1 MNSKYKRIKNK
12 ILYKLDK
19 HGIEHENLIE
29 SGYAYLQGGTPP
41 INIYQDIR
49 FERNG

>member
-1 MNSKYKRIKNK
+1 M
-12 ILYKLDK
+12 D
-19 HGIEHENLIE
+19 IEHENLIE

-49 FERNG
+49 VDNKKMNQSSSWINGLK